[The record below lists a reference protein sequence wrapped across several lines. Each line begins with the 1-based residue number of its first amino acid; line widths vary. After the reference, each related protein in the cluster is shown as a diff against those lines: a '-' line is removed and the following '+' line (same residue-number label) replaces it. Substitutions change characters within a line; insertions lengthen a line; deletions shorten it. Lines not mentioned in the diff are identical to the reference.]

1 MKYTKLLLALS
12 ILVATAFLPM
22 QASASR
28 EMENLGRGVIAT
40 YNGGYPSSSVF
51 IAWRM
56 LGTEPN
62 DVGYNVYRGNTKL
75 NSSPITSSCNYLDN
89 GGTANSTYSVAA
101 VINGI
106 EQDRSDPVKTWTGSY
121 LGSGRFMGCQ
131 EIPLTPRTGY
141 EANDA
146 AIGDLDGDGEYELIL
161 KRLSTTLTDETT
173 AFHFLEAYEMDG
185 TLLWSINMGPNEL
198 FAPLEIN
205 PIVYDF
211 DGDGRAEVVVRTTE
225 GVTDALGNT
234 IGDTDNDGVTD
245 YRYSGVQNG
254 GWRFM
259 SEGPEFLSVF
269 DGLTGKEIARAP
281 YIERDPISQWGLP
294 GQTLGQYAHRADK
307 CMLTPAY
314 LNGETPS
321 IVITR
326 GIYEKIAL
334 EAWDYRNGTLTQ
346 LWHFDTDMSG
356 YGDYAQQGNHNL
368 TVGDCDGD
376 GFDEIVY
383 GQMTIDHDGSGLYT
397 TKRGHGDAIHMG
409 KMIPNRE
416 GLQIYG
422 VHEHP
427 PYGADLRDAATGEAI
442 WEHTADG
449 DTGRGCAAH
458 IDADHPGYQMWDVG
472 ITGTYDCSTQTKI
485 SDNAIN
491 WGNFLI
497 WWDGDLQREILDGV
511 SESPIINKWNSSG
524 NYGER
529 LVSLYNY
536 PSSYSTTTI
545 NSTKANPCISGDLF
559 GDWREEAIF
568 PASDH
573 SSLYIYST
581 ATMTSHRIYTLMH
594 DSMYRTAIAWQC
606 NQYNQPPHPSFY
618 IGAGMSTPPTPDIK
632 LVELDATP
640 PEAPT
645 ELIATPGNNSVELDW
660 ADNTESD
667 LRSYSVYR
675 LPNPQGS
682 TGIAIIASNL
692 TESAY
697 TDKTIAS
704 TTTYYYAV
712 TASDS
717 VANES
722 AYSAPVNITTAEIDP
737 TVEFWDFED
746 GTEGLSFSDNGT
758 IPGGSTGI
766 NGTIMHGWYDN
777 GPIYTNATHA
787 NGGNL
792 ALHSTYQDGYIHED
806 TGGLLSWSSP
816 SWTIELAF
824 RVDSASS
831 EWWSFFTKMGSSYS
845 VAESDFYFQRKGTD
859 NNEIRL
865 NYHAADG
872 TQYIVDG
879 TTTLNYGQWYGVA
892 AIVDS
897 QAGTITMYVD
907 EGTGYK
913 QDGQTTGLSG
923 ADLSVSVSSAN
934 YSIFR
939 DYYNGNQWD
948 NYLGA
953 MDNLRISA
961 TALSIKELIP
971 LTPSDDTDA
980 DGLSDEWEMEHF
992 GNLNQSGTNDPD
1004 SDGDSNETEETNG
1017 TSPTI
1022 SSIPPELEISLSA
1035 ELLQISWPTN
1045 RTGWILQSRTNL
1057 LIGNW
1062 ITIEGSESTNVFG
1075 TALEE
1080 HSANNIFYKLV
1091 YPMP

>member
-1 MKYTKLLLALS
+1 MNPYRLLLT
-12 ILVATAFLPM
+12 ILCVTTLLIQPATTL
-22 QASASR
+22 ASR

-40 YNGGYPSSSVF
+40 YNGGYPSASVF
-51 IAWRM
+51 VAWRM

-101 VINGI
+101 VINGV

-146 AIGDLDGDGEYELIL
+146 AIGDLDGDGEYELVL
-161 KRLSTTLTDETT
+161 KRLSTTLTDDTT

-185 TLLWSINMGPNEL
+185 TLLWSINMGANEL

-259 SEGPEFLSVF
+259 TEGPEFLSVF

-281 YIERDPISQWGLP
+281 YIERDPISQWGLS

-346 LWHFDTDMSG
+346 LWHFDSDMPG

-383 GQMTIDHDGSGLYT
+383 GQMTVDHDGTGLYT

-409 KMIPNRE
+409 KMIPDSD

-422 VHEHP
+422 VHEHY
-427 PYGADLRDAATGEAI
+427 PYGADLRDAATGVAI
-442 WEHTADG
+442 WEHTAGG

-472 ITGTYDCSTQTKI
+472 LAGTYDCSTQTKI
-485 SDNAIN
+485 SDNSIN

-511 SESPIINKWNSSG
+511 SESPIINKWDSSNNSG
-524 NYGER
+524 YR

-618 IGAGMSTPPTPDIK
+618 IGAGMDTPPTPDIK
-632 LVELDATP
+632 LVELDAVP
-640 PEAPT
+640 PAAPVN
-645 ELIATPGNNSVELDW
+645 LSATAEDYGVQLDW
-660 ADNTESD
+660 DDNTESD
-667 LRSYSVYR
+667 FGSYTIYRSTTSGTEYTA
-675 LPNPQGS
+675 L
-682 TGIAIIASNL
+682 ASQI
-692 TESAY
+692 TESTY
-697 TDKTIAS
+697 FDDS
-704 TTTYYYAV
+704 VENDTTYYYAV
-712 TASDS
+712 TALDS
-717 VANES
+717 ASNES
-722 AYSAPVNITTAEIDP
+722 DYSAAAHATTGIILVPQADPVAFYRFEEGSAGSTVSGDVTDSAGKDDNMSTTGTATAPAFSTNVPTNMIPQIGQANQLSATFDGSDALYHAITGPAVTSTYA
-737 TVEFWDFED
+737 
-746 GTEGLSFSDNGT
+746 SFT
-758 IPGGSTGI
+758 IEAYVNFSSLTGFQTIIGRDDTSGSTGGVDGDPRALLYLSKHYDGHFRI
-766 NGTIMHGWYDN
+766 EALTDGADFVMVESSVNPALNTWYHIAAVGDADAGTLTLYVNGTEAGSVSGFN
-777 GPIYTNATHA
+777 GLYPSTTLPWSIGRGMY
-787 NGGNL
+787 NG
-792 ALHSTYQDGYIHED
+792 ALVDFVSGSIDEVRIT
-806 TGGLLSWSSP
+806 
-816 SWTIELAF
+816 
-824 RVDSASS
+824 DSALAPNQ
-831 EWWSFFTKMGSSYS
+831 F
-845 VAESDFYFQRKGTD
+845 
-859 NNEIRL
+859 L
-865 NYHAADG
+865 NAF
-872 TQYIVDG
+872 
-879 TTTLNYGQWYGVA
+879 N
-892 AIVDS
+892 S
-897 QAGTITMYVD
+897 
-907 EGTGYK
+907 
-913 QDGQTTGLSG
+913 
-923 ADLSVSVSSAN
+923 
-934 YSIFR
+934 
-939 DYYNGNQWD
+939 
-948 NYLGA
+948 
-953 MDNLRISA
+953 
-961 TALSIKELIP
+961 
-971 LTPSDDTDA
+971 
-980 DGLSDEWEMEHF
+980 
-992 GNLNQSGTNDPD
+992 D
-1004 SDGDSNETEETNG
+1004 SDGDGLPDTWEMEYFGNLDQAGTDDPDGDGDTNETEETNG
-1017 TSPTI
+1017 TAPTI
-1022 SSIPPELEISLSA
+1022 SSIPPSIQYTTTNGHLMIL
-1035 ELLQISWPTN
+1035 WPQTH
-1045 RTGWILQSRTNL
+1045 TGWQLQYGTNL
-1057 LIGNW
+1057 LQ
-1062 ITIEGSESTNVFG
+1062 ESWELLENSTETNRFEMQMNDSPAG
-1075 TALEE
+1075 
-1080 HSANNIFYKLV
+1080 FYRLIA
-1091 YPMP
+1091 P